1 MEEHFGDMSRLQV
14 RPGSRCAGV
23 ISAYSGP
30 VTLCLSSELCCED
43 SCGMRVMMQRPHTNQ
58 SRWDNCM
65 TLNPHWMWLFGRW
78 ALESRPS
85 VCFWNFSFLFHF
97 HPFSYFSVFAVWSSL
112 WQSGKQSLFKS
123 QPASSWKNIKFQLNT
138 MIDVNYNVLRT
149 QGLIAEGVGTNWGG
163 ARSMLQTWLRWRS
176 GSSWIRGLAVIRAC
190 VLHSCPTAASIHM
203 ESPKFFCLCASA
215 VMWKGHRR
223 SWLLW

>member
-1 MEEHFGDMSRLQV
+1 M
-14 RPGSRCAGV
+14 
-23 ISAYSGP
+23 
-30 VTLCLSSELCCED
+30 
-43 SCGMRVMMQRPHTNQ
+43 
-58 SRWDNCM
+58 
-65 TLNPHWMWLFGRW
+65 
-78 ALESRPS
+78 
-85 VCFWNFSFLFHF
+85 FSFLFHF
-97 HPFSYFSVFAVWSSL
+97 HISQFLIVFAVWSSL

-203 ESPKFFCLCASA
+203 ESPKFFLSLRFGSDVKRTQAVLATVVARHKKKNMPDPILYYRNYRNGREVKKDWPDIPCLL
-215 VMWKGHRR
+215 GI
-223 SWLLW
+223 